1 MRARIMSAGPSRADA
16 PIRVL
21 ILEDIPVVREGL
33 IQWLARHADIE
44 VCGQFTATDEALAAL
59 GRGRVDVL
67 LMDVML
73 GGVDG
78 VNFIRAVTAEHA
90 GLRVLVFSQ
99 LDESIFA
106 ERALRAGA
114 MGYVAKSALDSELL
128 AALRTVASGNI
139 YVSARLSLVLLG
151 RLLRPSEKGAQPTGI
166 TSLSDRELHVFQL
179 LGAGLGAREIATRL
193 GLSNKTIQAHRENIK
208 NKLGLETAAE
218 LLRHAAAWAAERGV
232 ARQSRSGS

>member
-1 MRARIMSAGPSRADA
+1 MRARVMSAGPSKPDA

-33 IQWLARHADIE
+33 VQWLARHADIE
-44 VCGQFTATDEALAAL
+44 VCGQFTATDDALAAL

-67 LMDVML
+67 LMDVMPT
-73 GGVDG
+73 GADG
-78 VNFIRAVTAEHA
+78 VSFIRTVAAEHPR
-90 GLRVLVFSQ
+90 LRVLVFSQ

-114 MGYVAKSALDSELL
+114 MGYVAKNALDSELL
-128 AALRTVASGNI
+128 AALRTVAAGNI

-151 RLLRPSEKGAQPTGI
+151 RFFRPNDKDRAEQNGI
-166 TSLSDRELHVFQL
+166 AALTDRELHVFQL
-179 LGAGLGAREIATRL
+179 LGAGLRAREIATRL

-208 NKLGLETAAE
+208 NKLGFETAAE
-218 LLRHAAAWAAERGV
+218 LVHHAAAWAAESVGR
-232 ARQSRSGS
+232 RPL